1 MKDNK
6 TILIVDDIQSNQDI
20 LGSFLKDSYEIK
32 YASNGS
38 NALEISRI
46 DPIPDLILLDI
57 EMPDMSGFEVLN
69 KLKSTQITKNIPVI
83 FVTGH
88 NDIKNEERGL
98 INGAVDY
105 ITKPISPIIVKARV
119 KTHITLKNQR
129 DELIFRASHDQ
140 LTELYNRHKL
150 VEEGERFFSKSIRHN
165 ENLCIAII
173 DVDHFKN
180 INDTYGHL
188 IGDEVLKSIANI
200 LKKCIRTE
208 DIVARY
214 GGEEFIVIFDRCT
227 IKDALRKSEE
237 LRMRIHHAKPNDI
250 KVSASFG
257 LTSLKHNS
265 HKNFDHLLKEADDAL
280 YKAKEKGRNKVIV
293 YK

>member
-38 NALEISRI
+38 NALEISLI

-214 GGEEFIVIFDRCT
+214 GG
-227 IKDALRKSEE
+227 
-237 LRMRIHHAKPNDI
+237 
-250 KVSASFG
+250 
-257 LTSLKHNS
+257 
-265 HKNFDHLLKEADDAL
+265 
-280 YKAKEKGRNKVIV
+280 
-293 YK
+293 

>member
-1 MKDNK
+1 MRNNK
-6 TILIVDDIQSNQDI
+6 TILIVDDVHANMEI
-20 LGSFLKDSYEIK
+20 LGSFLKDLYEVK
-32 YASNGS
+32 YASDGIS
-38 NALEISRI
+38 ALKMTHTE
-46 DPIPDLILLDI
+46 PIPDLILLDV
-57 EMPDMSGFEVLN
+57 EMPDMNGFEVL
-69 KLKSTQITKNIPVI
+69 KFLKKDSKTKNIPVI

-119 KTHITLKNQR
+119 NTHITLKHQQ

-140 LTELYNRHKL
+140 LTEIYNRHKL
-150 VEEGERFFSKSIRHN
+150 VEEGNRYFSKSIRHN
-165 ENLCIAII
+165 EDLCIAII

-180 INDTYGHL
+180 INDTYGHM
-188 IGDEVLKSIANI
+188 IGDEVLKAIASI
-200 LKKCIRTE
+200 LHKSIRVE

-214 GGEEFIVIFDRCT
+214 GGEEFVVIFDRCT
-227 IKDALRKSEE
+227 IKDAFDKANK
-237 LRMRIHHAKPNDI
+237 LRMKINYANPGDI

-257 LTSLKHNS
+257 LTSLKHDL
-265 HKNFDHLLKEADDAL
+265 HRNFDHMLKEADDAL
-280 YKAKEKGRNKVIV
+280 YEAKESGRNKVVI